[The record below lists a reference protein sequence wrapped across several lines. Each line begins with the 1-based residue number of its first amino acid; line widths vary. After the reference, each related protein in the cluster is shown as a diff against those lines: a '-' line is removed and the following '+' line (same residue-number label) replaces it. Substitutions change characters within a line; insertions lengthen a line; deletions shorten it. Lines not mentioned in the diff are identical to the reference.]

1 MTSCCLCKRH
11 TVFCVDCWGRQ
22 VESSPQVFE
31 LLQEKSSL
39 LDCKYVYI
47 MKVESTLCDHLT
59 GDDQILTL

>member
-1 MTSCCLCKRH
+1 M
-11 TVFCVDCWGRQ
+11 FCVDCWGRQ

-59 GDDQILTL
+59 GDDQILS